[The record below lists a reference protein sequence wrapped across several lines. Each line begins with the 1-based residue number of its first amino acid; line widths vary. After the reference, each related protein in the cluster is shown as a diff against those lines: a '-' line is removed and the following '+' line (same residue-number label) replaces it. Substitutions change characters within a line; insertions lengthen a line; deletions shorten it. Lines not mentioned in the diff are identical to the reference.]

1 MKNRNRLLFGS
12 LITLFFL
19 TIITIKMDCKTSEN
33 DIISLKMKK
42 RIIEDHI
49 KVLKSKE
56 SHLLSKNR
64 IENIAME
71 SFGMY
76 SPSPEPLIVKIN
88 E

>member
-1 MKNRNRLLFGS
+1 
-12 LITLFFL
+12 
-19 TIITIKMDCKTSEN
+19 
-33 DIISLKMKK
+33 LKMKK

-64 IENIAME
+64 IEDIAME

-76 SPSPEPLIVKIN
+76 SPSPEPLIVEIN